1 MNSSS
6 RYVAALEALPKAEIL
21 AFPNPAISMI
31 KPCAGDLK
39 AAGNFEV
46 GKKISKHSIVAKLA
60 LSLDHCSLHIP
71 VGRVGTGVGPLATRM
86 SALGQKQTLR
96 DVRTMSALPPKAD
109 MDQHGPDVC

>member
-1 MNSSS
+1 
-6 RYVAALEALPKAEIL
+6 
-21 AFPNPAISMI
+21 MI

-71 VGRVGTGVGPLATRM
+71 VGRVGTGVGPSAARM
-86 SALGQKQTLR
+86 FALGLGRVKTLGGR
-96 DVRTMSALPPKAD
+96 SELTEVGDARRFRGFGHVRIAAIR
-109 MDQHGPDVC
+109 G